1 VSTALRPLSLCL
13 VLFGACGCVDRTRL
27 NATCAWT
34 HDSAFALDLTNPA
47 HRRNLVADAQVAEG
61 LAVRYADTEH
71 KRRSGYGGH
80 GGLLEYGGVL
90 HQCFD
95 PLVARIERDHGV
107 TAAQIREARPVRDA
121 RFDAAVLLSFA
132 SGYVAASLVAC
143 GWIRRRFVDARRAI
157 VGCVLA
163 MASAAFS
170 ALGVQ
175 LAAVWSA
182 ICETVRIGDDH
193 FGMFRA
199 TRSPLTQHVAAAF
212 VIGVALFW
220 LAVLAYRRL
229 RPSEPYV
236 PANQI
241 AVIIPS
247 RTSGSSA

>member
-1 VSTALRPLSLCL
+1 VSTVIRRFSLGL
-13 VLFGACGCVDRTRL
+13 VLLGACGCIDRTRL
-27 NATCAWT
+27 NSTCAWT
-34 HDSAFALDLTNPA
+34 HDSAFPLDLANPA
-47 HRRNLVADAQVAEG
+47 HRRHLVADAQLAEG

-132 SGYVAASLVAC
+132 VVYLAASLAAVR
-143 GWIRRRFVDARRAI
+143 WIRRRFVDASGPM
-157 VGCVLA
+157 VGFVLTVA
-163 MASAAFS
+163 AAAFGV
-170 ALGVQ
+170 LGVQ
-175 LAAVWSA
+175 LGAVWSA
-182 ICETVRIGDDH
+182 ICESARIGDDH

-199 TRSPLTQHVAAAF
+199 TRSPLTQHVAVAF
-212 VIGVALFW
+212 AVAVGLFW
-220 LAVLAYRRL
+220 LAALAYRRL